1 MNKSSLLISVK
12 NIEEIKKIYEYANI
26 VDLKN
31 PSDGALGAWKIQQVS
46 KAIKIYKNKI
56 CFSATLGN
64 IKNNDIILKKL
75 LKFDNL
81 GLDYIKIGMFHNSI
95 SQFEEFLNLLK
106 YTKIKTKLVAV
117 FFAENK
123 KLISYVK
130 RNMSIFLNSKLSI
143 LLIDTFNK
151 RSKGLLEIY
160 KLEFLNSFILLAKKK
175 NIRIGL
181 SGRIRKDQIFE
192 LLELNPS
199 IIGIRSAVCDKFK
212 REQMISAKL
221 AGEIRALF

>member
-12 NIEEIKKIYEYANI
+12 NIDEIKKIYKFANI

-31 PSDGALGAWKIQQVS
+31 PSDGALGAWKIGQVS
-46 KAIKIYKNKI
+46 QALNIYKNKI

-64 IKNNDIILKKL
+64 IIKDEIILKEL
-75 LKFDNL
+75 LKFDDL
-81 GLDYIKIGMFHNSI
+81 GLEYIKIGIFHDCI
-95 SQFEEFLNLLK
+95 GELEEFINSLK
-106 YTKIKTKLVAV
+106 YINLKTKLVAV

-123 KLISYVK
+123 KLINHVK
-130 RNMSIFLNSKLSI
+130 KNISLFLNSKFSI

-160 KLEFLNSFILLAKKK
+160 KLDFLNSLILLAKKNNLK
-175 NIRIGL
+175 IGL
-181 SGRIRKDQIFE
+181 SGKIRKDQIFE
-192 LLELNPS
+192 LLRLNPS
-199 IIGIRSAVCDKFK
+199 IIGIRSAVCAKFR

-221 AGEIRALF
+221 AEEIRALF